1 MSSENDLVHIA
12 SAGDTGEASV
22 MRSYLEHH
30 DVDVLV
36 SGENSHSVLGM
47 VGGFVELRI
56 MVPAQQAEFAK
67 ELLADY
73 ENDAE
78 AEEGPEHRGPFRDEF
93 DDEEEDEAMEGH
105 RNDASRMRAKR
116 VALGAAL
123 IFPMGGG
130 HFITGA
136 ILRGLLLAFA
146 SVYGIAQGSETP
158 AFFGLWAAAV
168 VVDIY
173 GSQKRVANGRR
184 GTSPKS

>member
-12 SAGDTGEASV
+12 SAGNTGEASV
-22 MRSYLEHH
+22 MRSFLECH

-36 SGENSHSVLGM
+36 SGENSHSALGM
-47 VGGFVELRI
+47 AGFIELRI
-56 MVPAQQAEFAK
+56 MVPAQQTKLAK
-67 ELLADY
+67 GLLAEY
-73 ENDAE
+73 KNDAE
-78 AEEGPEHRGPFRDEF
+78 VEVGPNHREPFRDEF
-93 DDEEEDEAMEGH
+93 DNEEEAEAMEGH
-105 RNDASRMRAKR
+105 RNDASRRLAKR
-116 VALGAAL
+116 IALKAAL
-123 IFPMGGG
+123 AFPMGGG